1 MCRTASSATCGVGRC
16 SSLTSAGHDASSG
29 KVMSYRMEPQRHPP
43 LILSG
48 RVDMFFRRFTS
59 VAATQVEDTL
69 VCCLSLS
76 LLLFCSVHSHALL
89 YVGQICVALV
99 VAWAPSELVLHRP
112 KLCLRVRVRFA
123 WLPPQSLPCLSHL
136 ALRNS
141 FRSRPFCLEVSVT

>member
-1 MCRTASSATCGVGRC
+1 MGFENKVMGDQRAGELAAEIALACAGLPRQQLVELVGA

-48 RVDMFFRRFTS
+48 RVDMFFTRFTS
-59 VAATQVEDTL
+59 VAATYVEDTL

-76 LLLFCSVHSHALL
+76 LLLFCSVDSHTLL
-89 YVGQICVALV
+89 YVEQTFVALV

-123 WLPPQSLPCLSHL
+123 WLPP
-136 ALRNS
+136 
-141 FRSRPFCLEVSVT
+141 